1 MCLVYSGN
9 VVAMFTLRIS
19 HVITKSRD
27 SSVNE
32 VVHGI
37 SFINHPAIWD
47 VARKDLTEA
56 EKATI
61 IK

>member
-1 MCLVYSGN
+1 
-9 VVAMFTLRIS
+9 
-19 HVITKSRD
+19 VITKSRD